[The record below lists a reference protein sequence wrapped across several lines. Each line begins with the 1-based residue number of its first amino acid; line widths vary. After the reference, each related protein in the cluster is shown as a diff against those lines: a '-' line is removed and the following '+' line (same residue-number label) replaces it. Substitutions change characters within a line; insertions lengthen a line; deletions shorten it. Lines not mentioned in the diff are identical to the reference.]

1 MMTKRLDLHDYYPC
15 VVPCE
20 QSSVTRSTADSTE
33 GEERGWVERKVKVS
47 ESVRKVRL
55 RAKGHDCGRGR

>member
-20 QSSVTRSTADSTE
+20 QSSVTRSTAYSTE
-33 GEERGWVERKVKVS
+33 EEERGRVERSGSVS
-47 ESVRKVRL
+47 E
-55 RAKGHDCGRGR
+55 